1 MEKEKA
7 KKIVN
12 EILNY
17 LESKKIICNHN
28 NTGIQKENIEELEN
42 IILNNSKVYFLY
54 FVNKYYAN
62 PEFQEEYYDLEKCKI
77 DVDNHMTNSNSK
89 DFDVSKWRKPIDIEE
104 EFYLLEYEVK
114 NGFYI
119 ISSIILN
126 D

>member
-1 MEKEKA
+1 MEKERA

-42 IILNNSKVYFLY
+42 IILNNTKIHFLY
-54 FVNKYYAN
+54 FVDGYYEY
-62 PEFQEEYYDLEKCKI
+62 PSFQEEYYDIEECKI
-77 DVDNHMTNSNSK
+77 DSENHMGNEV
-89 DFDVSKWRKPIDIEE
+89 DFNVLNWRKPIGVKE
-104 EFYLLEYEVK
+104 EFYLLEYEVED
-114 NGFYI
+114 GFYI